1 MKSNNVIEKIKDV
14 LNLNEEVKLEQT
26 KLENGTI
33 IEADSF
39 EEGKEVF
46 IVTDDQKVALP
57 VGEYILEDTRLL
69 VVEEEGVIADVRE
82 VSDEVP
88 AKETEE
94 GEEIT
99 EDLKEEDDDYAE
111 EADVADWKGME
122 IRIKNLED
130 AIADIKSEEGLKEE
144 LSAIEKGN
152 NLTVELSQEIP
163 VEVQAE
169 LNEPS
174 AEPIVSNPD
183 SFKTLSKFKIGANR
197 KLNTIAVS
205 YTHLTLPTN
214 REV

>member
-46 IVTDDQKVALP
+46 IVSEDQLVAMP

-69 VVEEEGVIADVRE
+69 VVEEEGLIADVRE

-88 AKETEE
+88 SKETEV
-94 GEEIT
+94 EE
-99 EDLKEEDDDYAE
+99 EELKEEDDDYAE

-130 AIADIKSEEGLKEE
+130 AIANIKSEEGLKEE
-144 LSAIEKGN
+144 LSAIEAGN
-152 NLTVELSQEIP
+152 KLTVELSQEIP

-174 AEPIVSNPD
+174 ADPIVSNPN

-197 KLNTIAVS
+197 KANTMDRVLA
-205 YTHLTLPTN
+205 N
-214 REV
+214 FNK

>member
-1 MKSNNVIEKIKDV
+1 MKSNKVIEKIKDV

-46 IVTDDQKVALP
+46 IVTDDEKVAMP

-88 AKETEE
+88 SKETEE
-94 GEEIT
+94 GEEI
-99 EDLKEEDDDYAE
+99 EEELKEEEDYAD
-111 EADVADWKGME
+111 EADVADWQGME
-122 IRIKNLED
+122 KRIKNLED
-130 AIADIKSEEGLKEE
+130 AIANIKSEEGLKEE
-144 LSAIEKGN
+144 LSAIEAGN
-152 NLTVELSQEIP
+152 SLTVELSKEIP

-174 AEPIVSNPD
+174 ADPIVSNPD
-183 SFKTLSKFKIGANR
+183 SFKKLSKFKIAANR
-197 KLNTIAVS
+197 QGNTMDRVLSNLI
-205 YTHLTLPTN
+205 N
-214 REV
+214 NN

>member
-26 KLENGTI
+26 KLENGTV
-33 IEADSF
+33 IEAESF
-39 EEGKEVF
+39 EQGKEVF
-46 IVTDDQKVALP
+46 IVSQDQLVAMP

-69 VVEEEGVIADVRE
+69 VVEEEGLIADVRE
-82 VSDEVP
+82 VSDKVP
-88 AKETEE
+88 EKETEE
-94 GEEIT
+94 GEEV
-99 EDLKEEDDDYAE
+99 EEELAE

-152 NLTVELSQEIP
+152 NLTVELSKEIP

-174 AEPIVSNPD
+174 ADPIVSNPN
-183 SFKTLSKFKIGANR
+183 SFKTLSKFKIGGNR
-197 KLNTIAVS
+197 KANTMDRVLA
-205 YTHLTLPTN
+205 N
-214 REV
+214 FNK

>member
-26 KLENGTI
+26 KLENGTV
-33 IEADSF
+33 IEAESF
-39 EEGKEVF
+39 EQGKEVF
-46 IVTDDQKVALP
+46 IVSEDQLVAMP

-69 VVEEEGVIADVRE
+69 VVEEEGLIADVRE

-88 AKETEE
+88 SKETEV
-94 GEEIT
+94 EE
-99 EDLKEEDDDYAE
+99 EELAE

-174 AEPIVSNPD
+174 ADPIVSNPN

-197 KLNTIAVS
+197 KANTMDRVLA
-205 YTHLTLPTN
+205 N
-214 REV
+214 FNK

>member
-26 KLENGTI
+26 KLENGTV
-33 IEADSF
+33 IEAESF

-46 IVTDDQKVALP
+46 IVSDDEKIALP

-88 AKETEE
+88 AVETEE
-94 GEEIT
+94 GEEV
-99 EDLKEEDDDYAE
+99 EEELAEEDDL
-111 EADVADWKGME
+111 
-122 IRIKNLED
+122 IRDMMGRIQNLED
-130 AIADIKSEEGLKEE
+130 AIADIKSKEGLKEE
-144 LSAIEKGN
+144 LSAIEAGN
-152 NLTVELSQEIP
+152 KLTVELSQEIP

-174 AEPIVSNPD
+174 AEPIVSNPE

-197 KLNTIAVS
+197 KLNTMDRVLS
-205 YTHLTLPTN
+205 N
-214 REV
+214 FNK

>member
-26 KLENGTI
+26 KLENGTV
-33 IEADSF
+33 IEAESF

-46 IVTDDQKVALP
+46 IVSDEEKIAMP

-94 GEEIT
+94 GEEV
-99 EDLKEEDDDYAE
+99 EEELAEEDDL
-111 EADVADWKGME
+111 
-122 IRIKNLED
+122 IRDMMGRIQNLED
-130 AIADIKSEEGLKEE
+130 AIADIKSKEGLKEE
-144 LSAIEKGN
+144 LSAIEAGN
-152 NLTVELSQEIP
+152 KLTVELSQEIP

-174 AEPIVSNPD
+174 AEPIVSNPEA
-183 SFKTLSKFKIGANR
+183 FKTLSKFKIGANR
-197 KLNTIAVS
+197 KLNTMDRVLS
-205 YTHLTLPTN
+205 N
-214 REV
+214 FNK

>member
-14 LNLNEEVKLEQT
+14 LNLNESVKLEQT
-26 KLENGTI
+26 KLENGTV
-33 IEADSF
+33 IEAESF

-46 IVTDDQKVALP
+46 IVSDEEKIALP

-94 GEEIT
+94 GEE
-99 EDLKEEDDDYAE
+99 ELKKEDDDYAE

-130 AIADIKSEEGLKEE
+130 AIANIKSEEGLKEE
-144 LSAIEKGN
+144 LSAIEAGN
-152 NLTVELSQEIP
+152 KLTVELSQEIP

-169 LNEPS
+169 LSEPS
-174 AEPIVSNPD
+174 AEPIVSNPEA
-183 SFKTLSKFKIGANR
+183 FKATHKFKIASNR
-197 KLNTIAVS
+197 KANTMDRVLAS
-205 YTHLTLPTN
+205 FN
-214 REV
+214 K

>member
-26 KLENGTI
+26 KLENGTV
-33 IEADSF
+33 IEAESF

-46 IVTDDQKVALP
+46 IVSDDEKIALP

-88 AKETEE
+88 AVETEE
-94 GEEIT
+94 GEEV
-99 EDLKEEDDDYAE
+99 EEELAEEDDL
-111 EADVADWKGME
+111 
-122 IRIKNLED
+122 IRDMMGRIQNLED
-130 AIADIKSEEGLKEE
+130 AIADIKSKEGLKEE
-144 LSAIEKGN
+144 LSAIEAGN
-152 NLTVELSQEIP
+152 KLTVELSQEIP

-174 AEPIVSNPD
+174 AEPIVSNPEA
-183 SFKTLSKFKIGANR
+183 FKTLSKFKIGSNR
-197 KLNTIAVS
+197 KANTMDRVLSNLNK
-205 YTHLTLPTN
+205 
-214 REV
+214 

>member
-1 MKSNNVIEKIKDV
+1 MKSNKVIEKIKDV

-46 IVTDDQKVALP
+46 IVSDDENVAMP
-57 VGEYILEDTRLL
+57 VGEYILEDSRLL

-88 AKETEE
+88 SKETEE
-94 GEEIT
+94 SEEIT
-99 EDLKEEDDDYAE
+99 EDLKEDLKDDDEDYAK

-130 AIADIKSEEGLKEE
+130 AIANIKSEENLKEE
-144 LSAIEKGN
+144 LSAIEAGN

-169 LNEPS
+169 LNQPS
-174 AEPIVSNPD
+174 ADPIVSNPET
-183 SFKTLSKFKIGANR
+183 KQTLSQFKIGANR
-197 KLNTIAVS
+197 KANTMDRV
-205 YTHLTLPTN
+205 LQN
-214 REV
+214 FNK

>member
-26 KLENGTI
+26 KLDNGTI
-33 IEADSF
+33 IEAESF

-46 IVTDDQKVALP
+46 IVSDEEKIAMP

-82 VSDEVP
+82 VSDEAP

-94 GEEIT
+94 GEEV
-99 EDLKEEDDDYAE
+99 EEELAEEDDL
-111 EADVADWKGME
+111 
-122 IRIKNLED
+122 IRDMMGRIQNLED
-130 AIADIKSEEGLKEE
+130 AIADIKSKESLKEE
-144 LSAIEKGN
+144 LSAIEAGN
-152 NLTVELSQEIP
+152 KLTVELSQEIP

-174 AEPIVSNPD
+174 AEPIVSNPEA
-183 SFKTLSKFKIGANR
+183 FKTLSKFKIGSNR
-197 KLNTIAVS
+197 KANTMDRVLSNLNK
-205 YTHLTLPTN
+205 
-214 REV
+214 

>member
-26 KLENGTI
+26 KLENGTV
-33 IEADSF
+33 IEAESF

-46 IVTDDQKVALP
+46 IVSDEEKIALP

-82 VSDEVP
+82 VSDEAP

-94 GEEIT
+94 GEEI
-99 EDLKEEDDDYAE
+99 EEELAEEDDL
-111 EADVADWKGME
+111 
-122 IRIKNLED
+122 IRDMMGRIQNLED
-130 AIADIKSEEGLKEE
+130 AIADIKSKESLKEE
-144 LSAIEKGN
+144 LSAIEAGN
-152 NLTVELSQEIP
+152 KLTVELSQEIP

-174 AEPIVSNPD
+174 AEPIVSNPEA
-183 SFKTLSKFKIGANR
+183 FKATHKFKIASNR
-197 KLNTIAVS
+197 KANTMDRVLAS
-205 YTHLTLPTN
+205 FN
-214 REV
+214 K

>member
-1 MKSNNVIEKIKDV
+1 MKSNKVIEKIKDV

-46 IVTDDQKVALP
+46 IVSEDELVALP
-57 VGEYILEDTRLL
+57 SGEYILEDTRLL

-88 AKETEE
+88 SKETEE
-94 GEEIT
+94 GEEI
-99 EDLKEEDDDYAE
+99 EEELKEEEGYAD
-111 EADVADWKGME
+111 EADVADWQGME
-122 IRIKNLED
+122 KRIKNLED
-130 AIADIKSEEGLKEE
+130 AIANIKSEEGLKEE
-144 LSAIEKGN
+144 LSAIEAGN
-152 NLTVELSQEIP
+152 SLTVELSKEIP

-174 AEPIVSNPD
+174 ADPIVSNPD
-183 SFKTLSKFKIGANR
+183 SFKKLSKFKIGANR
-197 KLNTIAVS
+197 QGNTMDRVLSNLI
-205 YTHLTLPTN
+205 N
-214 REV
+214 NN

>member
-26 KLENGTI
+26 KLENGTV
-33 IEADSF
+33 IEAESF

-46 IVTDDQKVALP
+46 IVSEDQLVAMP

-69 VVEEEGVIADVRE
+69 VVEEEGLIADVRE

-88 AKETEE
+88 SKETEV
-94 GEEIT
+94 EEV
-99 EDLKEEDDDYAE
+99 EEELAE

-152 NLTVELSQEIP
+152 NLTVELSKEIP

-174 AEPIVSNPD
+174 ADPIVSNPN

-197 KLNTIAVS
+197 KANTMDRVLA
-205 YTHLTLPTN
+205 N
-214 REV
+214 FNK

>member
-1 MKSNNVIEKIKDV
+1 MKANNVIEKIKDV

-69 VVEEEGVIADVRE
+69 VVEEEGIIADVRE

-88 AKETEE
+88 SKETEE

-99 EDLKEEDDDYAE
+99 EDLKEEDDDDYAE

-163 VEVQAE
+163 DEVQAE

-174 AEPIVSNPD
+174 ADPIVSNPN

-197 KLNTIAVS
+197 KLNTMDRVLS
-205 YTHLTLPTN
+205 N
-214 REV
+214 FNK

>member
-1 MKSNNVIEKIKDV
+1 MKSNKVIEKIKDV

-46 IVTDDQKVALP
+46 IVSEDELVALP
-57 VGEYILEDTRLL
+57 SGEYILEDTRLL

-88 AKETEE
+88 SKETEE
-94 GEEIT
+94 GEEI
-99 EDLKEEDDDYAE
+99 EEELKEEEDYAD
-111 EADVADWKGME
+111 EADVADWQGME
-122 IRIKNLED
+122 KRIKNLED
-130 AIADIKSEEGLKEE
+130 AIANIKSEEGLKEE
-144 LSAIEKGN
+144 LSAIEAGN
-152 NLTVELSQEIP
+152 SLTVELSKEIP

-174 AEPIVSNPD
+174 ADPIVSNPD
-183 SFKTLSKFKIGANR
+183 SFKKLSKFKIGANR
-197 KLNTIAVS
+197 QGNTMDRVLSNLI
-205 YTHLTLPTN
+205 N
-214 REV
+214 NN

>member
-26 KLENGTI
+26 KLENGTV
-33 IEADSF
+33 IEAQSF
-39 EEGKEVF
+39 SEGEEVF
-46 IVTDDQKVALP
+46 IVSEDQLVAMP

-69 VVEEEGVIADVRE
+69 VVEEEGLIADVRE

-88 AKETEE
+88 SKETEE
-94 GEEIT
+94 GEE
-99 EDLKEEDDDYAE
+99 ELKEEDDDYAE

-174 AEPIVSNPD
+174 ADPIVSNPN

-197 KLNTIAVS
+197 KANTMDRVLA
-205 YTHLTLPTN
+205 N
-214 REV
+214 FNK

>member
-39 EEGKEVF
+39 EEGNEVF
-46 IVTDDQKVALP
+46 IVSEDQLVAMP

-69 VVEEEGVIADVRE
+69 VVEEEGLIADVRE

-88 AKETEE
+88 SKETEE
-94 GEEIT
+94 GEE
-99 EDLKEEDDDYAE
+99 ELKEEDDDYAE

-130 AIADIKSEEGLKEE
+130 AIANIKSEEGLKEE

-174 AEPIVSNPD
+174 ADPIVSNPN

-197 KLNTIAVS
+197 KANTMDRVLA
-205 YTHLTLPTN
+205 N
-214 REV
+214 FNK

>member
-26 KLENGTI
+26 KLENGTV

-46 IVTDDQKVALP
+46 IVSEDQLVAMP

-69 VVEEEGVIADVRE
+69 VVEEEGLIADVRE

-88 AKETEE
+88 SKETEV
-94 GEEIT
+94 EE
-99 EDLKEEDDDYAE
+99 EELKEEDDDYAE

-174 AEPIVSNPD
+174 ADPIVSNPN

-197 KLNTIAVS
+197 KANTMDRVLA
-205 YTHLTLPTN
+205 N
-214 REV
+214 FNK

>member
-26 KLENGTI
+26 KLENGTV
-33 IEADSF
+33 IEAESF

-46 IVTDDQKVALP
+46 IVSDEEKIAMP

-94 GEEIT
+94 GEEV
-99 EDLKEEDDDYAE
+99 EEELAEEDDL
-111 EADVADWKGME
+111 
-122 IRIKNLED
+122 IRDMMGRIQNLED
-130 AIADIKSEEGLKEE
+130 AIADIKSKESLKEE
-144 LSAIEKGN
+144 LSAIEAGN
-152 NLTVELSQEIP
+152 KLTVELSQEIP

-174 AEPIVSNPD
+174 AEPIVSNPEA
-183 SFKTLSKFKIGANR
+183 FKTLSKFKIGSNR
-197 KLNTIAVS
+197 KANTMDRVLSNLNK
-205 YTHLTLPTN
+205 
-214 REV
+214 

>member
-14 LNLNEEVKLEQT
+14 LNLNEAVKLEQT

-33 IEADSF
+33 IEAESF

-46 IVTDDQKVALP
+46 IVSDEEKIALP

-82 VSDEVP
+82 VSDEAP

-94 GEEIT
+94 GEEV
-99 EDLKEEDDDYAE
+99 EEELAEEDDL
-111 EADVADWKGME
+111 
-122 IRIKNLED
+122 IRDMMGRIQNLED
-130 AIADIKSEEGLKEE
+130 AIADIKSKESLKEE
-144 LSAIEKGN
+144 LSAIEAGN
-152 NLTVELSQEIP
+152 KLTVELSQEIP

-174 AEPIVSNPD
+174 AEPIVSNPEA
-183 SFKTLSKFKIGANR
+183 FKTLSKFKIGLNR
-197 KLNTIAVS
+197 KANTMDRVLA
-205 YTHLTLPTN
+205 N
-214 REV
+214 FNK

>member
-33 IEADSF
+33 IEFDSL

-57 VGEYILEDTRLL
+57 VGEYILEDSRLL

-88 AKETEE
+88 SKETEE

-99 EDLKEEDDDYAE
+99 EDLKEEDDDDYAE

-163 VEVQAE
+163 DEVQAE

-174 AEPIVSNPD
+174 ADPIVSNPN

-197 KLNTIAVS
+197 KLNTMDRVLS
-205 YTHLTLPTN
+205 N
-214 REV
+214 FNK

>member
-1 MKSNNVIEKIKDV
+1 MKANNVIEKIKDV

-57 VGEYILEDTRLL
+57 VGEYILEDSRLL

-88 AKETEE
+88 SKETEE

-99 EDLKEEDDDYAE
+99 EDLKEEDDDDYAE

-163 VEVQAE
+163 DEVQAE

-174 AEPIVSNPD
+174 ADPIVSNPN

-197 KLNTIAVS
+197 KLNTMDRVLS
-205 YTHLTLPTN
+205 N
-214 REV
+214 FNK

>member
-26 KLENGTI
+26 KLENGTV
-33 IEADSF
+33 IEAESF

-46 IVTDDQKVALP
+46 IVSDDEKIALP
-57 VGEYILEDTRLL
+57 VGEYILEDTRIL

-94 GEEIT
+94 GEEV
-99 EDLKEEDDDYAE
+99 EEELAEEDDL
-111 EADVADWKGME
+111 
-122 IRIKNLED
+122 IRDMMGRIQNLED
-130 AIADIKSEEGLKEE
+130 AIADIKSKEGLKEE
-144 LSAIEKGN
+144 LSAIEAGN
-152 NLTVELSQEIP
+152 KLTVELSQEIP

-174 AEPIVSNPD
+174 AEPIVSNPE

-197 KLNTIAVS
+197 KLNTMDRVLS
-205 YTHLTLPTN
+205 N
-214 REV
+214 FNK

>member
-26 KLENGTI
+26 KLDNGTV
-33 IEADSF
+33 IEAESF

-46 IVTDDQKVALP
+46 IVSDEEKIAMP

-82 VSDEVP
+82 VSDEAP

-94 GEEIT
+94 GEEV
-99 EDLKEEDDDYAE
+99 EEELAEEDDL
-111 EADVADWKGME
+111 
-122 IRIKNLED
+122 IRDMMGRIQNLED
-130 AIADIKSEEGLKEE
+130 AIADIKSKESLKEE
-144 LSAIEKGN
+144 LSAIEAGN
-152 NLTVELSQEIP
+152 KLTVELSQEIP

-174 AEPIVSNPD
+174 AEPIVSNPEA
-183 SFKTLSKFKIGANR
+183 FKTLSKFKIGSNR
-197 KLNTIAVS
+197 KANTMDRVLSNLNK
-205 YTHLTLPTN
+205 
-214 REV
+214 

>member
-46 IVTDDQKVALP
+46 IVSDDQLVAMP

-69 VVEEEGVIADVRE
+69 VVEEDGLIADVRE

-88 AKETEE
+88 SKETEV
-94 GEEIT
+94 EE
-99 EDLKEEDDDYAE
+99 EELKEEDDDYAE

-152 NLTVELSQEIP
+152 NLTVELSHEIP

-174 AEPIVSNPD
+174 ADPIVSNPN

-197 KLNTIAVS
+197 KANTMDRVLA
-205 YTHLTLPTN
+205 N
-214 REV
+214 FNK

>member
-14 LNLNEEVKLEQT
+14 LNLNEAVKLEQT

-46 IVTDDQKVALP
+46 IVTEDEMVAMP
-57 VGEYILEDTRLL
+57 VGEYILEDSRLL
-69 VVEEEGVIADVRE
+69 VVEEEGMIADVRE

-88 AKETEE
+88 AEETETE
-94 GEEIT
+94 SEEVE
-99 EDLKEEDDDYAE
+99 EDLAE

-144 LSAIEKGN
+144 LSAIEMGN
-152 NLTVELSQEIP
+152 NLTVELSKEIP

-169 LNEPS
+169 LSEPS
-174 AEPIVSNPD
+174 AEPIVSNPEA
-183 SFKTLSKFKIGANR
+183 FKTLSKFKIGANR
-197 KLNTIAVS
+197 KPNTMDRVISNLNK
-205 YTHLTLPTN
+205 
-214 REV
+214 

>member
-1 MKSNNVIEKIKDV
+1 MKSNKVIEKIKDV

-46 IVTDDQKVALP
+46 IVTDDEKVAMP

-88 AKETEE
+88 SKETEE
-94 GEEIT
+94 GEEI
-99 EDLKEEDDDYAE
+99 EEELKEEDDYAD
-111 EADVADWKGME
+111 EADVADWQGME
-122 IRIKNLED
+122 KRIKNLED
-130 AIADIKSEEGLKEE
+130 AIANIKSEEGLKEE
-144 LSAIEKGN
+144 LSAIEAGN
-152 NLTVELSQEIP
+152 SLTVELSKEIP
-163 VEVQAE
+163 VEVQAK

-174 AEPIVSNPD
+174 ADPIVSNPD
-183 SFKTLSKFKIGANR
+183 SFKKLSKFKIGANR
-197 KLNTIAVS
+197 QGNTMDRVLSNLI
-205 YTHLTLPTN
+205 N
-214 REV
+214 NN